1 MHTHVNI
8 KHNDS
13 YIALNILTIYI
24 YSAVILFIFAYSH
37 MYDQKLIMHDEDV
50 YFVNMFI
57 REVHIYNVDTLL
69 C

>member
-1 MHTHVNI
+1 
-8 KHNDS
+8 
-13 YIALNILTIYI
+13 
-24 YSAVILFIFAYSH
+24 
-37 MYDQKLIMHDEDV
+37 MYDQKLIIHDEDV

>member
-1 MHTHVNI
+1 
-8 KHNDS
+8 
-13 YIALNILTIYI
+13 
-24 YSAVILFIFAYSH
+24 

-50 YFVNMFI
+50 YFANMFI

>member
-1 MHTHVNI
+1 
-8 KHNDS
+8 
-13 YIALNILTIYI
+13 
-24 YSAVILFIFAYSH
+24 

-69 C
+69 IVLSCETLRFLCTKINTSSGRFESH

>member
-1 MHTHVNI
+1 
-8 KHNDS
+8 
-13 YIALNILTIYI
+13 
-24 YSAVILFIFAYSH
+24 

-50 YFVNMFI
+50 HFVNMFI

>member
-1 MHTHVNI
+1 
-8 KHNDS
+8 
-13 YIALNILTIYI
+13 
-24 YSAVILFIFAYSH
+24 

-50 YFVNMFI
+50 YFFNMFI